1 MGTRKTKVVIIINPI
16 SGVGKQGV
24 IETLAPQVINASLV
38 EYEIVYTQY
47 AGHLT
52 ELCKHYATLNYD
64 VVCAVGGDGTMH
76 EAANGLIHSLTA
88 LCIIPTGSGN
98 GLARHLHISLRL
110 KKALQQLNSTKRI
123 SIDCVQ
129 FNHTHFVNVAGIGF
143 DAHVAH
149 AFANAGSRGLKT
161 YIKMCMRSIRAFKPI
176 TVALTTNDNKT
187 VQGTYFI
194 VAIGN
199 ASQYGNNAT
208 ICPIAELRNGT
219 MCVTLVKPMSWWQ
232 LPMFLTRLFTSKLK
246 QNKYIQFIEANAI
259 TLTQSASIAHL
270 DGEAITN
277 ATTIHCKI
285 VPNALSVVVV

>member
-1 MGTRKTKVVIIINPI
+1 MGTRKTKVVIVINPI

-24 IETLAPQVINASLV
+24 IETLAPQVIDALLV

-52 ELCKHYATLNYD
+52 ELCKHYASLNYD

-76 EAANGLIHSLTA
+76 EAANGLIHSTTA

-129 FNHTHFVNVAGIGF
+129 FNHTHFVNIAGIGF

-161 YIKMCMRSIRAFKPI
+161 YIKMCILSIRAFKPI
-176 TVALTTNDNKT
+176 RVALTTNDNKT

-219 MCVTLVKPMSWWQ
+219 MCVTLVKPMPWWQ
-232 LPMFLTRLFTSKLK
+232 LPMFLTRLFTGKLK
-246 QNKYIQFIEANAI
+246 LNKYIQFIETNAI

-270 DGEAITN
+270 DGEPITN
-277 ATTIHCKI
+277 ATTIHCNI

>member
-1 MGTRKTKVVIIINPI
+1 MGTRKTKIVIVINPI
-16 SGVGKQGV
+16 SGVGKQGA
-24 IETLAPQVINASLV
+24 IETLAPQVIDASLV

-52 ELCKHYATLNYD
+52 ELCKHYSSLNYD

-76 EAANGLIHSLTA
+76 EATNGLIHSPTA

-98 GLARHLHISLRL
+98 GLARHLHISLQL

-176 TVALTTNDNKT
+176 TVALTTHDHKT
-187 VQGTYFI
+187 VQDTYFI

-208 ICPIAELRNGT
+208 ICPIAELTNGT
-219 MCVTLVKPMSWWQ
+219 MCITLVKPMSWWQ
-232 LPMFLTRLFTSKLK
+232 LPMFLTQLFTGTLK
-246 QNKYIQFIEANAI
+246 QNKYVQFIKTSAI

-277 ATTIHCKI
+277 ATTIHCNI
-285 VPNALSVVVV
+285 IPNALSVVVA